1 MTLIL
6 PWQDIRKQARELI
19 SSTQRTLAEISVR
32 YQARELLIGA
42 RRALADMD
50 TPLAMLAALCAVG
63 VAGGSALA
71 FLRWARRPARFK
83 PESGVVPAF
92 HKLLLDQR
100 KSMPKPSRPEGERP
114 LAPVVQVV
122 LTGGPMGGKATCA
135 ARLRRE
141 LAALGWRVII
151 APSVAAIL
159 GNSGV
164 EIPSSEDVSELLQ
177 FEGAVLEMQH
187 ALEGSFKRA
196 SAACGERSVII
207 YDRGILDPAAFVP
220 RSQWPALAESAPQ
233 LSGRPMSWY
242 TCIMHLVTAADGARS
257 VFETQVRH
265 EHKESSA
272 YSSKAAIEQAVGSAV
287 EEALRIDAAIA
298 EVQGSH
304 PAYIR
309 IDKYAPK
316 ATRTRAP

>member
-1 MTLIL
+1 MQRAFAESSRRLGGESSLRL
-6 PWQDIRKQARELI
+6 P
-19 SSTQRTLAEISVR
+19 
-32 YQARELLIGA
+32 LL
-42 RRALADMD
+42 R
-50 TPLAMLAALCAVG
+50 
-63 VAGGSALA
+63 
-71 FLRWARRPARFK
+71 
-83 PESGVVPAF
+83 
-92 HKLLLDQR
+92 
-100 KSMPKPSRPEGERP
+100 SRQ
-114 LAPVVQVV
+114 L
-122 LTGGPMGGKATCA
+122 
-135 ARLRRE
+135 
-141 LAALGWRVII
+141 
-151 APSVAAIL
+151 
-159 GNSGV
+159 V
-164 EIPSSEDVSELLQ
+164 EIPSASVSELLQ

-287 EEALRIDAAIA
+287 EALSSTPPSPRCR
-298 EVQGSH
+298 V
-304 PAYIR
+304 
-309 IDKYAPK
+309 
-316 ATRTRAP
+316 RTRPTSASTSTPPKQLEPAP